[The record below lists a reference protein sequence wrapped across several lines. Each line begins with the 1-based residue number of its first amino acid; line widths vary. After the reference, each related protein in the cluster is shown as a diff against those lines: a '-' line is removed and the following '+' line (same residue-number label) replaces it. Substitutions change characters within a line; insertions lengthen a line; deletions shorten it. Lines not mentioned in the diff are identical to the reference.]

1 MSSAILYFAI
11 VAIWVG
17 VLMPKWLRPAQPQ
30 QFRMEA
36 AEQDELIVAAA
47 RPAERRD
54 TTERQS
60 RSRDMP
66 RRPGRA
72 DPRDTGQR
80 RQVTA
85 APPEPVAGSAEQ
97 AAARR
102 ASVLRA
108 RRRMLGTLVALTLGA
123 FVIALTHLA
132 AVWVAVPPTVLLGF
146 FLLLLRDAARTDSA
160 RTGAARTGA
169 ARTDAG
175 RAHRQAPAA
184 TAARSRDEVRFER
197 EEMRPER
204 PDRAEDEAGESP
216 AVPEV
221 AQAEPAAEVTHQA
234 QIIDI
239 SARVTDQLYDQYTDA
254 AERAVGD

>member
-17 VLMPKWLRPAQPQ
+17 VLMPKWLRPAQTQ
-30 QFRMEA
+30 QFRLEA
-36 AEQDELIVAAA
+36 ADQDGLIVAAA
-47 RPAERRD
+47 LPAQQRD
-54 TTERQS
+54 TPERES
-60 RSRDMP
+60 RRRDMP
-66 RRPGRA
+66 QQPGRA
-72 DPRDTGQR
+72 DPRDAGQQ

-85 APPEPVAGSAEQ
+85 APPVPVAGSGPD

-102 ASVLRA
+102 ASVLCA

-123 FVIALTHLA
+123 VVIALAHLA
-132 AVWVAVPPTVLLGF
+132 AVWVVVPPAVVLGF
-146 FLLLLRDAARTDSA
+146 FLMLLRD
-160 RTGAARTGA
+160 A

-175 RAHRQAPAA
+175 RAHRQAQAA
-184 TAARSRDEVRFER
+184 AAPSRDEVRFDR

-204 PDRAEDEAGESP
+204 PEAAEDEAGESP
-216 AVPEV
+216 AVPQV

-239 SARVTDQLYDQYTDA
+239 SARITDQLYDQYTDA

>member
-1 MSSAILYFAI
+1 VSSAILYFAI

-36 AEQDELIVAAA
+36 QGQDDLMVAAA
-47 RPAERRD
+47 PPAEQRDTPERESRRRD
-54 TTERQS
+54 VPQQ
-60 RSRDMP
+60 
-66 RRPGRA
+66 PGRP
-72 DPRDTGQR
+72 DPGDTRQR

-85 APPEPVAGSAEQ
+85 EQPAPVAGSGPE
-97 AAARR
+97 AAPRR

-108 RRRMLGTLVALTLGA
+108 RRRMLGTLVALTVGA

-132 AVWVAVPPTVLLGF
+132 AVWVVVPPAVVLGF
-146 FLLLLRDAARTDSA
+146 FMLLLRDAARTDAERA
-160 RTGAARTGA
+160 RRPAQAAA
-169 ARTDAG
+169 
-175 RAHRQAPAA
+175 
-184 TAARSRDEVRFER
+184 AARSRDEVQFER
-197 EEMRPER
+197 QEMRPER
-204 PDRAEDEAGESP
+204 PDRAEDEAAESP

-221 AQAEPAAEVTHQA
+221 AQAEPAAEITHQA

-239 SARVTDQLYDQYTDA
+239 SARVSDQLYDQYTDA